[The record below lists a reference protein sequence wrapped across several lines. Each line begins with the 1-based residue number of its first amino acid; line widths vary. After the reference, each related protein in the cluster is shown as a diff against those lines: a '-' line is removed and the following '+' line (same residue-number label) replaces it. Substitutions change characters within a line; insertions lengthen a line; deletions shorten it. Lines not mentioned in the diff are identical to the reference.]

1 MTEYKIPSLTVDAI
15 IVHEEKIVLIKRLKD
30 PHMNKWALPGGFVE
44 YGETVEV
51 ATIRE
56 AKEETNL
63 DIKLDELVGVYS
75 NPERDPRRHTVSI
88 VYKATIIGDV
98 IQSGSDAKDARFFNI
113 EDAIKMNLAFDH
125 NEILNDAF
133 KR

>member
-44 YGETVEV
+44 YGETVET

-88 VYKATIIGDV
+88 VYKASIIGDV

>member
-1 MTEYKIPSLTVDAI
+1 MTDYKIPSLTVDAI
-15 IVHEEKIVLIKRLKD
+15 IVHEDEIVLIKRLKD

-44 YGETVEV
+44 YGESVED

-63 DIKLDELVGVYS
+63 DIELGSLVGVYS
-75 NPERDPRRHTVSI
+75 KPDRDPRRHTVSV
-88 VYKATIIGDV
+88 VYMATIKDDFL
-98 IQSGSDAKDARFFNI
+98 QSGSDAKDARFFKI
-113 EDAIKMNLAFDH
+113 EDAINMQLAFDH

>member
-15 IVHEEKIVLIKRLKD
+15 IVHEDKIVLIKRLNN

-44 YGETVEV
+44 YGETVED

-63 DIKLDELVGVYS
+63 DINLDDLVGVYS
-75 NPERDPRRHTVSI
+75 DPDRDPRRHTVSV
-88 VYKATIIGDV
+88 VYKATIVGDV

-113 EDAIKMNLAFDH
+113 EDAMKMDLAFDH

-133 KR
+133 K